1 MQRRNLTALL
11 LLLVVVGVGATAC
24 GYSAPAEGEGDEP
37 ATVEAIEDSDV
48 SKVVL
53 TEDAA
58 NRIGLETAAVA
69 LSSVESDVVVRGQVA
84 ADPAAAG
91 ALLVHVSLPATE
103 LAQVDVSRPARVL
116 AVFGSDGVV
125 APFVGDATSGGGTL
139 TYRLDGA
146 NQVVHPGQRVRVQ
159 VVLSGGGEQKT
170 IPYSA
175 VIYGVEGGTWTYT
188 SVGPRTFVRAPIT
201 VESVQGDVAVLSE
214 GPDPGTEVVTVGGEE
229 LLGTEFAIEG
239 E

>member
-58 NRIGLETAAVA
+58 KRIGLETAAVA
-69 LSSVESDVVVRGQVA
+69 VSSVGSDVVVRGQVA
-84 ADPAAAG
+84 ADPAATG

-103 LAQVDVSRPARVL
+103 LAQVDLARPARVL

-125 APFVGDATSGGGTL
+125 APHA
-139 TYRLDGA
+139 Y
-146 NQVVHPGQRVRVQ
+146 
-159 VVLSGGGEQKT
+159 
-170 IPYSA
+170 
-175 VIYGVEGGTWTYT
+175 
-188 SVGPRTFVRAPIT
+188 
-201 VESVQGDVAVLSE
+201 
-214 GPDPGTEVVTVGGEE
+214 
-229 LLGTEFAIEG
+229 
-239 E
+239 

>member
-1 MQRRNLTALL
+1 MPRRNLTALL
-11 LLLVVVGVGATAC
+11 LLLVAVGLTAGAC

-37 ATVEAIEDSDV
+37 AKVETVEDSDL

-58 NRIGLETAAVA
+58 KRIGLETAAVA
-69 LSSVESDVVVRGQVA
+69 MSSVESDVVVRGQVA

-91 ALLVHVSLPATE
+91 TLLVHVSLPATE
-103 LAQVDVSRPARVL
+103 LAQVDLSRPARVL

-125 APFVGDATSGGGTL
+125 APLVGDAASGGTL

-146 NQVVHPGQRVRVQ
+146 SQVVHVGQRVRVR
-159 VVLSGGGEQKT
+159 VALSGGGEQKT

-175 VIYGVEGGTWTYT
+175 VIYGVEGGTWAYT
-188 SVGPRTFVRAPIT
+188 SAGPLTFVRAPIT
-201 VESVQGDVAVLSE
+201 VESVQGGVAVLSD
-214 GPDPGTEVVTVGGEE
+214 GPAPGTEVVTVGGEE